1 MPSSEILKCRECGQ
15 TFDTVESLRAHTR
28 SEKQETENRSKELSD
43 G

>member
-15 TFDTVESLRAHTR
+15 TFDTVESFREHMR
-28 SEKQETENRSKELSD
+28 SEKEDMENRNKRFSD